1 MPSPNRLVR
10 PLYAVAT
17 LLAIAGMAAL
27 WLWVQVPSAGAALTA
42 TTTLVALVMTLMMA
56 RMRAPAD
63 AAPQAGSAAGK
74 AEPLEATR
82 EESRLANRAAQMGQW
97 EWQLGDDRLWWS
109 PELCELYGVQPP
121 QSPATMREALALVH
135 PDDHRRWDELAAQAR
150 SGGSVPPIQFRIKRP
165 DGCVRMLAADATA
178 VVPAEGDVVIHGV
191 QRDVTELTDARRR
204 LQLAEAQYRFLFE
217 HSPMSMWVFDRDTQQ
232 LLAVNEEVVRQHGY
246 EPENGG
252 SAPLSMQDFSRSEEA
267 GLQEALRHA
276 ASTQGGAW
284 TYERSD
290 GTTVQAALYS
300 QELEF
305 DGRPATLVAMQDTTE
320 QQRTDNL
327 YQLVAAATS
336 DGIYEWDLT
345 RNALWLSDSF
355 FTAFGYDRTLQAP
368 TIGLWKSRIHPD
380 DVSRVMASLAAA
392 ANGNTEEWE
401 AEYAL
406 QRGDGSFSNV
416 LHRGFFLRDRAG
428 RASRMVGGLIDL
440 TESRRVAADLR
451 LLRRAVESA
460 RTGIVITE
468 VGEQRQPIVYVNSGF
483 EAITGYSAE
492 EVIGRGWRFLQGDE
506 RDQAAVAAIRNAI
519 SEEKE
524 LRVTLRNLRKGG
536 QVFWADVHL
545 SPLRNP
551 NGELT
556 HYLSIITDVTD
567 RHHYEEQLAYR
578 ATHDDLTG
586 LPNRQLVIDRLG
598 HAIASARRRNGTV
611 TVLFVDIDNFKIIND
626 TMGHATG
633 DAVLTTMAD
642 RIAGMIR
649 GTDTA
654 GRFGGDEFVL
664 VLEEQESPRDVEQ
677 VIERVVRA
685 LRAPLDIGGTSH
697 VLTVSIG
704 YCSYPED
711 GGTADALLLHADIA
725 MYHAKRRGR
734 NRAVA
739 YSTDLYES
747 DSTQLQL
754 IARLRQALH
763 RDEFSLVF
771 QPLFLP
777 SGKAVALEALIRWDH
792 PEKGRLPPAYFIGA
806 CEESGLILEL
816 ERSVLASAAKYHD
829 RLAAAGLGEIRIAVN
844 VSSSH
849 FVHDL
854 YSDVE
859 TVVNQFGLPPG
870 SLELELTESVIM
882 ENPESAIA
890 TMTRL
895 AALGV
900 STTVDDFG
908 TGYSSLAYLKRLPV
922 ARVKIDRAFV
932 RDLSS
937 DLSDRSICESI
948 ISLARSMDLRT
959 VAEGVETDF
968 QLGWLKDHGVDEFQ
982 GFLLGRPVPFDEVL
996 ELLSRQK

>member
-1 MPSPNRLVR
+1 MPLPSRLSR
-10 PLYAVAT
+10 PLYAVAS
-17 LLAIAGMAAL
+17 LLAIAGVAAL
-27 WLWVQVPSAGAALTA
+27 WLLVQAPSPVAALMATTSLAALAMTMLIARARAPTDVAPGAAP
-42 TTTLVALVMTLMMA
+42 LVGRDEQREFA
-56 RMRAPAD
+56 R
-63 AAPQAGSAAGK
+63 
-74 AEPLEATR
+74 R
-82 EESRLANRAAQMGQW
+82 ELGLANRAAQMGQW
-97 EWQLGDDRLWWS
+97 EWRLRDDSLWWS
-109 PELCELYGVQPP
+109 PELCELYGMSAAQAPVV
-121 QSPATMREALALVH
+121 MREALALVH
-135 PDDHRRWDELAAQAR
+135 PDDHHRWDELAESAR
-150 SGGSVPPIQFRIKRP
+150 SGSSTLATQFRVKRP
-165 DGCVRMLAADATA
+165 DGGVRTIAVDATA
-178 VVPAEGDVVIHGV
+178 TVLADGDVVIRGV
-191 QRDVTELTDARRR
+191 QRDVTELTNARRR

-217 HSPMSMWVFDRDTQQ
+217 HNPMSMWVFDRDTLQ
-232 LLAVNEEVVRQHGY
+232 LLAVNEEVVQQYGH
-246 EPENGG
+246 EPASGG
-252 SAPLSMQDFSRSEEA
+252 SAPLWMQDFSRVEA
-267 GLQEALRHA
+267 PALQEALRHA
-276 ASTQGGAW
+276 RSAQDGVW
-284 TYERSD
+284 TYERRD
-290 GTTVQAALYS
+290 GTSLQAALYS
-300 QELEF
+300 QEVDF
-305 DGRPATLVAMQDTTE
+305 DGRRATPVAAQDVTE
-320 QQRTDNL
+320 QQHVQNL

-336 DGIYEWDLT
+336 DGIFEWDLA

-355 FTAFGYDRTLQAP
+355 FTAFGYDRTSLAP
-368 TIGLWKSRIHPD
+368 TIGLWKARVHPD
-380 DVSRVMASLAAA
+380 DVRGVMASLAAA
-392 ANGNTEEWE
+392 VNGDAANWE

-406 QRGDGSFSNV
+406 QRGDGSFTHV
-416 LHRGFFLRDRAG
+416 LHRGFFLRDDAG
-428 RASRMVGGLIDL
+428 RALRMVGGLIDL
-440 TESRRVAADLR
+440 TESRQAAADLL

-460 RTGIVITE
+460 RTGIVITRAPDHE
-468 VGEQRQPIVYVNSGF
+468 QPIVYVNSGF
-483 EAITGYSAE
+483 ETITGYSAE
-492 EVIGRGWRFLQGDE
+492 EVIGRSWRFLQGDE

-519 SEEKE
+519 DEEKE

-536 QVFWADVHL
+536 EVFWSDLHL
-545 SPLRNP
+545 SPLRNQ

-556 HYLSIITDVTD
+556 HYLGIITDVTE

-586 LPNRQLVIDRLG
+586 LPNRQLVIDRLS

-611 TVLFVDIDNFKIIND
+611 TVLFIDIDNFKMIND

-633 DAVLTTMAD
+633 DSVLTTMAD
-642 RIAGMIR
+642 RIAGVIR
-649 GTDTA
+649 DNDTA

-664 VLEEQESPRDVEQ
+664 ILEEQESPANVEQ
-677 VIERVVRA
+677 FIERVGRA

-697 VLTVSIG
+697 AMTVSIG
-704 YCSYPED
+704 HCSYPDD

-739 YSTDLYES
+739 YSAEFYES
-747 DSTQLQL
+747 DSTHLQL
-754 IARLRQALH
+754 VARLREAIH

-771 QPLFLP
+771 HPLFLP
-777 SGKAVALEALIRWDH
+777 TGEAVALEALIRWDH

-816 ERSVLASAAKYHD
+816 ERSVLTSAAKFHD
-829 RLAAAGLGEIRIAVN
+829 RLAEAGLGHIRIAVN

-854 YSDVE
+854 YTDVE
-859 TVVNQFGLPPG
+859 SVVNRFGLPPG
-870 SLELELTESVIM
+870 ALELELTESVIM
-882 ENPESAIA
+882 ENPENAIA

-908 TGYSSLAYLKRLPV
+908 TGYSSLAYLKRLPI

-968 QLGWLKDHGVDEFQ
+968 QLDWLKDHGVDEFQ
-982 GFLLGRPVPFDEVL
+982 GFLLGRPAPFEEVL
-996 ELLSRQK
+996 AELSRVR